1 MKRQVD
7 VELMGGIGNQLFQ
20 YFAAASLATKFNCE
34 FRLVKS
40 NRSQHEMFHVDS
52 AIEDLVLTPQEGGT
66 RVSCFEKHPRLT
78 RILYSSALRSNTI
91 AKVATVFGFYVDS
104 QYRSV
109 RAKSKRI
116 YLKGYF
122 QRISSFD
129 ELSLFFIDITL
140 REPSNWF
147 NEIVR
152 EIENNNSVGIHLRL
166 GDYLALDESYGRL
179 DYDYYIQ
186 ALSLLPQNHGKIL
199 IFSDDIELAKV
210 YFAGISGFNFE
221 YVDPP
226 GDSSAA
232 ESLMLLSKCKH
243 LIIANSTFSYWAA
256 LFGKKGNM
264 IIYPKPWLR
273 LEVPDS
279 LVFPDSWIPVNSNL
293 D

>member
-20 YFAAASLATKFNCE
+20 YFAAASLASKFNCE

-40 NRSQHEMFHVDS
+40 NRPQHRIFHINS
-52 AIEDLVLTPQEGGT
+52 AIEDFVLTRPEGVT
-66 RVSCFEKHPRLT
+66 SVSYFEKHPKLT
-78 RILYSSALRSNTI
+78 RVLYFGALRSKI
-91 AKVATVFGFYVDS
+91 VAKAATVFGFYVDS
-104 QYRSV
+104 QYSRV
-109 RAKSKRI
+109 RAKSRRI

-122 QRISSFD
+122 QRINNFD
-129 ELSLFFIDITL
+129 ELPFFLTGITL
-140 REPSNWF
+140 RNQSNWF

-152 EIENNNSVGIHLRL
+152 ELENSDSVGIHLRL
-166 GDYLALDESYGRL
+166 GDYLNLDESYGRL

-210 YFAGISGFNFE
+210 YFAAISEYNFE
-221 YVDPP
+221 FVEPSD
-226 GDSSAA
+226 DSSAA
-232 ESLMLLSKCKH
+232 ESLILMSKCKH

-256 LFGKKGNM
+256 LLAKKGNT

-273 LEVPDS
+273 VEEPYSV
-279 LVFPDSWIPVNSNL
+279 VFPDCWIPVNSNL